1 MAYGL
6 KASSC
11 NSLTHIALTYMIGP
25 TQHDRP
31 SARYVPIN
39 WKWSQSHGKA
49 IAQYLLHSFN
59 LPSGLQ
65 FADVVCTKWLRRRV
79 HTLWKM
85 SCDLETNGKVCEDGL
100 HVKYGEKRVE
110 MGKLSLDIERLGKDC
125 WFSWEGRGKLGEGKE
140 SCQGGREG
148 EGELPGWEGSV
159 HKMTPNFRVSTLGM
173 ECEDEFY
180 ERIGMVKKM
189 VGLSRELW
197 WNCQWKTYSCTHFW
211 KFCFLFSL
219 FCWGGRG

>member
-1 MAYGL
+1 
-6 KASSC
+6 
-11 NSLTHIALTYMIGP
+11 MIVP

-31 SARYVPIN
+31 SARYAPIN

-79 HTLWKM
+79 HTSWKM
-85 SCDLETNGKVCEDGL
+85 SRDLETNGKRCEDGL

-125 WFSWEGRGKLGEGKE
+125 WFSWEGREGEGRGREGGKGRRGEGRKEEGKESCWVGGEGKE
-140 SCQGGREG
+140 SSQGGRGVCSKWHPILEYG
-148 EGELPGWEGSV
+148 VW
-159 HKMTPNFRVSTLGM
+159 R
-173 ECEDEFY
+173 
-180 ERIGMVKKM
+180 
-189 VGLSRELW
+189 
-197 WNCQWKTYSCTHFW
+197 
-211 KFCFLFSL
+211 
-219 FCWGGRG
+219 